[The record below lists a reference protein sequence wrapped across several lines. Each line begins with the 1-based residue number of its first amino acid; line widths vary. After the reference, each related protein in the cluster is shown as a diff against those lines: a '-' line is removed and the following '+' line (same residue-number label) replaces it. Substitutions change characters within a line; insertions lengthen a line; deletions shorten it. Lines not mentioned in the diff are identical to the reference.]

1 MKKSAKKALPA
12 DKHVGARVRTRRMI
26 LGMTQSELGDAC
38 ELTFQQIQKYEK
50 GTNRIGSSR
59 LMQIAAALGVP
70 IAHFFEGLDE
80 QTKPRGTEADLN
92 LINTFMATRDGVRL
106 ARSIVRMPQ
115 AIRTRFVELAEQLVG
130 EAPALLGPSPI
141 RAMA

>member
-1 MKKSAKKALPA
+1 MKSAKKALSA
-12 DKHVGARVRTRRMI
+12 DKHVGARVRTRRLI

-50 GTNRIGSSR
+50 GVNRIGSSR
-59 LMQIAAALGVP
+59 LAQIAAALGAP

-92 LINTFMATRDGVRL
+92 LINTFMTTKDGVRI
-106 ARSIVRMPQ
+106 ARSIVRMAP

-130 EAPALLGPSPI
+130 EAPAPTKAS
-141 RAMA
+141 ASVKHAA